1 MDEEYYSYIKKLFG
15 SWARVYDIW
24 TLFVS
29 GVRDKVVDFTNA
41 REGSRILDICTGTG
55 RQAFAFGKRGYN
67 VIGVDLSEDMLRVAN
82 KNNKYE
88 NVKFKIA
95 DAIDMPFENNHFD
108 VSCVSFGLH
117 DMPLTIREK
126 VLNEMI
132 RVTKPEGVMVIVD
145 YTLPRNK
152 IARFMTYY
160 FVRSYESKY
169 YPEFI
174 KSDFE
179 GMLKKLGIEIKG
191 EVSVLGGV
199 GKILKGIKWSIK
211 S

>member
-88 NVKFKIA
+88 NVKFKFA
-95 DAIDMPFENNHFD
+95 DATDMPFENNHFD

-132 RVTKPEGVMVIVD
+132 RVTKPEGVIVIVD